1 MGDPDISRVVL
12 GLFPGGGGVIQ
23 GVVEGVVLYGVC
35 SAQSR
40 NFLGGV
46 VKGVGV
52 GVAGGIW
59 SRMWPEGAEGVVG
72 GGGGGGSTWSRN

>member
-1 MGDPDISRVVL
+1 MEHPIDFSPNSFGYKVLTSSPEVGEVIPIFL
-12 GLFPGGGGVIQ
+12 GLFSGCCGGGVIQ

-52 GVAGGIW
+52 GVAGGI
-59 SRMWPEGAEGVVG
+59 
-72 GGGGGGSTWSRN
+72 

>member
-1 MGDPDISRVVL
+1 MIPIYPDISWVVS
-12 GLFPGGGGVIQ
+12 GGGGGVIQ
-23 GVVEGVVLYGVC
+23 GVVEGVVLCGVC

-52 GVAGGIW
+52 GVAGGI
-59 SRMWPEGAEGVVG
+59 
-72 GGGGGGSTWSRN
+72 